1 MQRTVVVTGAGSGI
15 GLATAVEAAR
25 LGFRAVAA
33 VHRPEQVDGVNEAAA
48 TAGVAVGV
56 VVLDVTDD
64 DAVATLVDREEPW
77 AVVESAGYMNAGLIE
92 DVPVE
97 DARHQLDV
105 MLLAPARLTQL
116 VLPGMRRRGGG
127 RIVVISSPLGEANLP
142 FQGWY
147 GACKRA
153 LGALTDALRVE
164 VVDDAVDVVLIE
176 PGAADTPLWDKAR
189 AELADR
195 RERSTRPD
203 RYDRAIVLLDEAR
216 SRAADP
222 ADVAATVGEAL
233 HAAHP
238 RYRYRTPTGAV
249 PFALG
254 ARLVPTSVR
263 DRVVRAVSAL

>member
-1 MQRTVVVTGAGSGI
+1 MKRTVLVTGAGSGI
-15 GLATAVEAAR
+15 GLASAVEAAR

-33 VHRPEQVDGVNEAAA
+33 VHRPEQVDGVHEAAG
-48 TAGVAVGV
+48 TAGAAVAVE
-56 VVLDVTDD
+56 VLDVTDD
-64 DAVATLVDREEPW
+64 DAVAALVDREEPW
-77 AVVESAGYMNAGLIE
+77 AVVESAGYMNAGLVE
-92 DVPVE
+92 DVPIE
-97 DARHQLDV
+97 HARHQLDV
-105 MLLAPARLTQL
+105 MLLAPARLAQL

-176 PGAADTPLWDKAR
+176 PGAADTPLWDRAR

-195 RERSTRPD
+195 REGSTRPD
-203 RYDRAIVLLDEAR
+203 RYDRAIVLLDEVR

-222 ADVAATVGEAL
+222 TEVAAIVGEAL

-238 RYRYRTPTGAV
+238 RYRYRTPTGAL

-263 DRVVRAVSAL
+263 DRVVRAVGAL